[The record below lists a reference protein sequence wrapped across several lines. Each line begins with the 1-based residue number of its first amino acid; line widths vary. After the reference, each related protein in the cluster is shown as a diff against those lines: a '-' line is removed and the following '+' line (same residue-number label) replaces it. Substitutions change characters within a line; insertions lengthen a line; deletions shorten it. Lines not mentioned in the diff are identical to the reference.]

1 MYFASLTKITR
12 GMGLKLGIPVIL
24 KEFSHWQNPRL
35 MGYAQRLLFI
45 SEKSKRKLLF
55 ELEKTE
61 SIKLKNFQN
70 VMD

>member
-1 MYFASLTKITR
+1 
-12 GMGLKLGIPVIL
+12 
-24 KEFSHWQNPRL
+24 